1 MKLLTFDPGFHVTG
15 DEDPERCMTTGYG
28 DSGGP
33 LVCRHPDT
41 GRWTHIGA
49 VSWGT
54 DCQPD
59 GYTPGVYANTI
70 SLRQWIVD
78 TMEANS

>member
-1 MKLLTFDPGFHVTG
+1 M
-15 DEDPERCMTTGYG
+15 TGYG

-41 GRWTHIGA
+41 GRWTHIGV

-54 DCQPD
+54 DCQVKTLMIIIGLD
-59 GYTPGVYANTI
+59 
-70 SLRQWIVD
+70 
-78 TMEANS
+78 

>member
-1 MKLLTFDPGFHVTG
+1 MTET
-15 DEDPERCMTTGYG
+15 EDPERCGSLGYG

-49 VSWGT
+49 TSWGE
-54 DCQPD
+54 DCSPD
-59 GYTPGVYANTI
+59 RYTPGVFANTI
-70 SLRQWIVD
+70 NLRQWVED
-78 TMEANS
+78 TLKENTS